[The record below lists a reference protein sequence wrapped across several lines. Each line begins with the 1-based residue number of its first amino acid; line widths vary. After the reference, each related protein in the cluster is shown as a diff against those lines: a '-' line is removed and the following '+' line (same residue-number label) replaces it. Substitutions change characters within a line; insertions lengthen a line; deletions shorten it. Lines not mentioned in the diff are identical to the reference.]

1 LWCCVVFFI
10 THTHNQKPVKMADRN
25 QRTSETKP
33 QHTIKRK
40 PVPRPEERGGHSQQ
54 PKRTNSRR
62 NPEQPL
68 EKRLTTDSE
77 IAFAWYGAPLPN
89 LHRSDARAGNGQSKQ
104 KDLEEKPAPKL
115 RQRASTF
122 SFTENEDVNRSEAGL
137 EGHDATSFA
146 SRMRNR
152 ANTDLKDMDRPPR
165 TSKNSTRR
173 RRPVPEQNR
182 DSYGRPL
189 STIDEDVS
197 LLEGV
202 PKTMMPSSAEIPP
215 RRVHEIRD
223 FNRTPS
229 PPLERRPPVDRSLYR
244 DSQVRLST
252 TGADIGSM
260 GGFLS
265 TSDKNMPSPA
275 PPRMREQRPPQPQP
289 MRESRF
295 YEVFSGSPLQQIEKM
310 SVKEEKKKARQVRFK
325 EEMDWPRSRAFL

>member
-1 LWCCVVFFI
+1 V
-10 THTHNQKPVKMADRN
+10 
-25 QRTSETKP
+25 
-33 QHTIKRK
+33 
-40 PVPRPEERGGHSQQ
+40 
-54 PKRTNSRR
+54 
-62 NPEQPL
+62 
-68 EKRLTTDSE
+68 
-77 IAFAWYGAPLPN
+77 
-89 LHRSDARAGNGQSKQ
+89 
-104 KDLEEKPAPKL
+104 PKL

-122 SFTENEDVNRSEAGL
+122 SFTEAADINQSEAGL
-137 EGHDATSFA
+137 EGHDVRSFA
-146 SRMRNR
+146 SRMRSR

-173 RRPVPEQNR
+173 RNPVPEQNR

-202 PKTMMPSSAEIPP
+202 PKTMMPSYAALPAHHIQ
-215 RRVHEIRD
+215 EIRD

-229 PPLERRPPVDRSLYR
+229 PPLEKRPPIDRDLYR

-252 TGADIGSM
+252 TGADISSM

-265 TSDKNMPSPA
+265 TSPNNMPPPA
-275 PPRMREQRPPQPQP
+275 PPRMREQRQPQPQP

-325 EEMDWPRSRAFL
+325 EEMDWSRSRL